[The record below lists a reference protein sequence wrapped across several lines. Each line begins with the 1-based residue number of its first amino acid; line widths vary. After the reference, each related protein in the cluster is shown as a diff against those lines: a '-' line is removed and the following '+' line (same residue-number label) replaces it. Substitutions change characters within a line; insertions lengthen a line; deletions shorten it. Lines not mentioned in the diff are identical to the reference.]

1 MRAREVQD
9 TTSPR
14 DRLPSRHQ
22 PVVSGPSGPFPVRP
36 ARRPLSQD
44 ALIQL
49 QHTVGNRRT
58 VKVLARRS
66 APDDQSTSEV
76 IQRDWVDT
84 NNSNLGRASGSQ
96 KQALKDLVPGISRV
110 PTQIKT
116 IVPKSGST
124 NYRIDMQGSV
134 RRSGTVYANVQ
145 CQIGDDSIA
154 GVICPFDLALET
166 IKSGLE
172 DALDREAVLEWEPEE
187 GEFVTSDHLDDLLS
201 TAEQADFDLSGFQ
214 DIFDAQIEAL
224 APELKGLYTQ
234 GGVYSVKDV
243 EEKLDEVSLQGCLS
257 QYSPGLQPAD
267 VFNRSLWAQDFE
279 RFARS
284 FIKENVDE
292 ALPHWRSGQP
302 KPSTVTL

>member
-1 MRAREVQD
+1 MRSREVQD
-9 TTSPR
+9 RNSPR
-14 DRLPSRHQ
+14 DRLPSRHDS
-22 PVVSGPSGPFPVRP
+22 VVSGPSEPFPIRP
-36 ARRPLSQD
+36 GRRRPSQD
-44 ALIQL
+44 TLLEL
-49 QHTVGNRRT
+49 QRTVGNRRT
-58 VKVLARRS
+58 VKALARRS
-66 APDDQSTSEV
+66 TPEDRSRSDV
-76 IQRDWVDT
+76 IRRDWVDT
-84 NNSNLGRASGSQ
+84 NNSNLGRANGSQ
-96 KQALKDLVPGISRV
+96 KQALKNLVPDISRV

-116 IVPKSGST
+116 IVPKFGST
-124 NYRIDMQGSV
+124 DYRIDMQGSV
-134 RRSGTVYANVQ
+134 RRSGTVYANIQ

-201 TAEQADFDLSGFQ
+201 TAEQADLDLSGFQ
-214 DIFDAQIEAL
+214 DIFDAQIKAL
-224 APELKGLYTQ
+224 APALKGLYTE

-243 EEKLDEVSLQGCLS
+243 EEELDEVSLQGCLS
-257 QYSPGLQPAD
+257 QYSPGLEPAD

-292 ALPHWRSGQP
+292 ALPHWRSGQS